1 MNLIAKP
8 FVFVRHAQSE
18 FNAVSLIG
26 GFTDSSL
33 SEQGIE
39 QAKAAAPI
47 LKNIDWSVVAT
58 STLRRTQQ
66 TAFYAVPKQ
75 DIKPYENLKE
85 RNWGDLEGCP
95 IAELTPYEDTP
106 INGESWQAFETR
118 IVSVLNDILSEY
130 SWPLIIAHSGVYR
143 VLNSLINGTPYCSR
157 VGNVAPISFVPSQN
171 KSGWSITP
179 FKGNFK

>member
-18 FNAVSLIG
+18 FNASSLIG

-33 SEQGIE
+33 SEVGVD

-47 LKNIDWSVVAT
+47 LKNIDWSVVVT

-66 TAFYAVPKQ
+66 TAFYAAPKQ
-75 DIKPYENLKE
+75 TIKPSEQLKE
-85 RNWGDLEGCP
+85 RNWGNLEGCP
-95 IAELTPYEDTP
+95 IAQQIPYEDTP
-106 INGESWQAFETR
+106 VNGESWQAFETR
-118 IVSVLNDILSEY
+118 VISALNDILGEY

-143 VLNSLINGTPYCSR
+143 VLNKVINGTPYCPR
-157 VGNVAPISFVPSQN
+157 VANVFPISFVPSQD
-171 KSGWSITP
+171 KSGWSISP
-179 FKGNFK
+179 FKGSFK